1 MRPTVYCGVARTPSG
16 SLPDVGASILFRF
29 LALADLF
36 SLTSLMSNSRE
47 DSSHLN
53 CRPRLAK
60 RVRLQID
67 PVSMKAVLQNQESI
81 ILLNITAHEILLRCD
96 GTRTLSEI
104 IKELGI
110 EYPTAKAILAH
121 DVSQY
126 VEHLGQKGL
135 LEWSE

>member
-1 MRPTVYCGVARTPSG
+1 MRPTVSCDVDSSESWPN
-16 SLPDVGASILFRF
+16 VGAGVPVRF

-36 SLTSLMSNSRE
+36 PLTSLMSNSRE
-47 DSSHLN
+47 DSLN

-67 PVSMKAVLQNQESI
+67 PVSKQAVLQNQESV
-81 ILLNITAHEILLRCD
+81 ILLNISAHEILLRCD

-110 EYPTAKAILAH
+110 EYPTAKAILAQ

-126 VEHLGQKGL
+126 VNHLGQKGL